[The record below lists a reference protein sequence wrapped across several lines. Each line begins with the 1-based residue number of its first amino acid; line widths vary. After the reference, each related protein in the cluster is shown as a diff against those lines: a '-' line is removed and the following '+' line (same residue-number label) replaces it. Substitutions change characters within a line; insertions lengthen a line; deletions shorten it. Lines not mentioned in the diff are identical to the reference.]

1 MTSRQPLRRF
11 ALAAATAAVLAA
23 FSVTNGDD
31 SVRAATTAAFS
42 QSEAPAGQLGDA
54 VTPTHYEIELSIDP
68 LQDRFSG
75 KVAID
80 ITLNRPQAAIWLH
93 GRDLDVIEAYLTYG
107 QGNRVDADYAERLG
121 TGVALVSFSHEVPAG
136 SARLHF
142 RYNAAFN
149 KSTNALFK
157 MERSGSHYAATQFQ
171 PIAARQ
177 VFPGFDEPVFKV
189 PFDLAVVARDGDVVI
204 TTTPEVSTEDLGN
217 GSVRHKFQRTRP
229 LPTYLLAF
237 AVGPYDVVDHGMIPA
252 NSVRTRELALRGI
265 AAKGLGKQ
273 MKYALQH
280 TGGLLSILEKYFGS
294 PYPYEKLDLIA
305 VPESFGGAMEN
316 VGAITYDEYL
326 LIMDENSPLTQ
337 RRAYT
342 FVHAHELAHM
352 WFGNLVTPKWWND
365 IWLNEAFASW
375 MMFKAAQTYWAE
387 GEFDRETVKTALGAM
402 ANDSLAAARE
412 IREQIDSN
420 EKIAGT
426 FDVITY
432 QKGGGVLAML
442 ERYVGESQFQ
452 AGVRL
457 HMQRHADGTATAE
470 DFIASIAEGS
480 DRREIAGAFR
490 TFIEQP
496 GVPLVSVT
504 LDCTEHGKPRLDV
517 TQTRYAP
524 LGSSIE
530 AAGSRWQIPVCVA
543 YDTDGTRTSTCT
555 LLSEAARTI
564 DLEASRCPTA
574 LHPNAD
580 GTGYYRF
587 SMDAGGWTSLIAAA
601 PVMGAAEALV
611 LADSLDAAFRAG
623 KVSADTYVAGMA
635 TLVHHETWDV
645 ADAATRRL
653 EAIVNIL
660 DVSELPVAEAAFR
673 AIAEPRF
680 ARLAT
685 ADDAGSQLLRQR
697 LQRFL
702 IVVAKDK
709 AMRAPLAK
717 QAASVIGL
725 DGEPDQSAAPA
736 GEFETVFSVG
746 VQDLGEDFFDRL
758 LDQAAASEDP
768 AFRNAAFGALAR
780 AEGPVLVQKLQD
792 AVLAGRFRGT
802 EMLGIVARQLNRVA
816 TTESTYAWLRKND
829 EAIIGMIPETF
840 RSAAVPEL
848 GGAFCTEQRA
858 GDWQQFVTAHAGQ
871 LPGYER
877 GLAQA
882 VERIRLCTALKSA
895 QAEQLVGA
903 FAKYNR

>member
-1 MTSRQPLRRF
+1 MSGACGTLSR
-11 ALAAATAAVLAA
+11 
-23 FSVTNGDD
+23 
-31 SVRAATTAAFS
+31 
-42 QSEAPAGQLGDA
+42 
-54 VTPTHYEIELSIDP
+54 
-68 LQDRFSG
+68 
-75 KVAID
+75 
-80 ITLNRPQAAIWLH
+80 
-93 GRDLDVIEAYLTYG
+93 
-107 QGNRVDADYAERLG
+107 
-121 TGVALVSFSHEVPAG
+121 EVPAG

-142 RYNAAFN
+142 SYNAAFN
-149 KSTNALFK
+149 RSTNALFK
-157 MERSGSHYAATQFQ
+157 VERSGSHYAATQFQ

-177 VFPGFDEPVFKV
+177 VFPGFDEPIFKV
-189 PFDLAVVARDGDVVI
+189 PFDLAVIARDGDVVI
-204 TTTPEVSTEDLGN
+204 TTTPEISIEDLGN
-217 GSVRHKFQRTRP
+217 GSVRHKFRRTRP

-237 AVGPYDVVDHGMIPA
+237 AVGPYDVVDYGMIPA
-252 NSVRTRELALRGI
+252 NSVRTRELALRGV

-273 MKYALQH
+273 MRYALQN
-280 TGGLLSILEKYFGS
+280 TDGLLSVLEEYFGT

-305 VPESFGGAMEN
+305 MPESFVGAMEN

-337 RRAYT
+337 RRVYT

-375 MMFKAAQTYWAE
+375 IEYKAAETYWAE
-387 GEFDRETVKTALGAM
+387 GEFDRETLKAALGAM
-402 ANDSLAAARE
+402 ANDSLASARQ
-412 IREQIDSN
+412 IREPIDSN
-420 EKIAGT
+420 EKIAGA
-426 FDVITY
+426 FDRITY
-432 QKGGGVLAML
+432 EKGGGVLAML
-442 ERYVGESQFQ
+442 ERYVGENQFQ

-480 DRREIAGAFR
+480 DRSEIEGAFK
-490 TFIEQP
+490 TFIQQP
-496 GVPLVSVT
+496 GVPLVSVA
-504 LDCTEHGKPRLDV
+504 LDCKEPGRPKLNV
-517 TQTRYAP
+517 AQARYAP
-524 LGSSIE
+524 LGSRIE
-530 AAGSRWQIPVCVA
+530 ATGSRWQIPMCIA
-543 YDTDGTRTSTCT
+543 YDTDGTRSSTCT

-564 DLEASRCPTA
+564 DLDATRCPA
-574 LHPNAD
+574 AVHPNAD

-587 SMDAGGWTSLIAAA
+587 SMNEAGWAGLIAAA
-601 PVMGAAEALV
+601 PAMGAAEALV

-623 KVSADTYVAGMA
+623 KVSADFYVSGMA
-635 TLVHHETWDV
+635 TLVHHEAWDV
-645 ADAATRRL
+645 AAAATGHL

-660 DVSELPVAEAAFR
+660 DVGELPVAEAAFR
-673 AIAEPRF
+673 AIAGPRF
-680 ARLAT
+680 ARLAA

-702 IVVAKDK
+702 IVFAKDK

-725 DGEPDQSAAPA
+725 DGEPDRAAAPV

-758 LDQAAASEDP
+758 LEQGAASEDP
-768 AFRNAAFGALAR
+768 AFRHAAFGALAR
-780 AEGPVLVQKLQD
+780 AEDPVIVQKLQA
-792 AVLAGRFRGT
+792 AVLAERFKGT
-802 EMLGIVARQLNRVA
+802 EMLGIVARQFFRVA

-840 RSAAVPEL
+840 RAAAVTVL

-858 GDWQQFVTAHAGQ
+858 GDWQQFVIAHAGK

-882 VERIRLCTALKSA
+882 VESIRLCGALKSA
-895 QAEQLVGA
+895 QAGQLVAA
-903 FAKYNR
+903 FAKYH